1 MTPDGSHRAR
11 GLHATVDGP
20 PDAPVL
26 VLGSS
31 LGTTGAMWQPQVAAL
46 ATRFRLIRYDH
57 LGHGGSAVP
66 TGPYTIDLLG
76 RKVLHL
82 LDELG
87 VERAH
92 YAGLS
97 LGGMV
102 GMWLAAH
109 APERVDRLALL
120 CTSAALGPA
129 EGWRSRAAAVRA
141 GRLDTIADTV
151 VERWFT
157 PAFAAAHPFTV
168 ATYRDMLTHTPPTG
182 YAACCEA
189 IAGMDLRADLA
200 AVRAPTLV
208 IGAADDQATPPQH
221 LEGIARRIP
230 SARLVML
237 AHAAHLASVE
247 QPEAVAGLLAAHFK
261 PEGGTSP

>member
-1 MTPDGSHRAR
+1 MSPV
-11 GLHATVDGP
+11 LHATVDGP

-46 ATRFRLIRYDH
+46 ATRFRVIRYDH
-57 LGHGGSAVP
+57 LGHGRSAVP
-66 TGPYTIDLLG
+66 AGPYRIDLLG
-76 RKVLHL
+76 REVLRL
-82 LDELG
+82 LDDLDLRR
-87 VERAH
+87 VH

-109 APERVDRLALL
+109 APERIDRLALL
-120 CTSAALGPA
+120 CTSASLGPA
-129 EGWRSRAAAVRA
+129 EGWRTRAATVRA
-141 GRLDTIADTV
+141 GRLDTIADAV

-157 PAFAAAHPFTV
+157 PAFAAAHPDTV
-168 ATYRDMLTHTPPTG
+168 AAYRDMLTATPPAG

-208 IGAADDQATPPQH
+208 IGAADDPATPPEHARQ
-221 LEGIARRIP
+221 IAERIP
-230 SARLVML
+230 SARLVVL
-237 AHAAHLASVE
+237 DGAAHLANVE
-247 QPEAVAGLLAAHFK
+247 QPEAVARLLTDHFD
-261 PEGGTSP
+261 PEGGVTP